1 MKEDT
6 YYYTTM
12 TATDYTVQTLE
23 LKLKVSEFGQLCL
36 HYYCAYNVSI
46 AHIVLILIV
55 LGFHYLILGGN
66 LSLPRVINGH

>member
-1 MKEDT
+1 MWYFEC
-6 YYYTTM
+6 YYPPAIVYAI

-46 AHIVLILIV
+46 AHIVLILVV
-55 LGFHYLILGGN
+55 LGFHYFQW
-66 LSLPRVINGH
+66 LS